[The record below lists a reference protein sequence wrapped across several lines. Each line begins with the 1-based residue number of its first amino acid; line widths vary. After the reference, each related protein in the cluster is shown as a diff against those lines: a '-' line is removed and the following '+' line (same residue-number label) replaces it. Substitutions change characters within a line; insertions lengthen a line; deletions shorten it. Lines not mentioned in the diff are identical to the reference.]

1 MSFYLTPYPC
11 IFKFFI
17 TLFFILYLI
26 LPMSS
31 FPNKLGISPI
41 VKIVLISS
49 TNDSSVIW
57 LSENMNTIGIYLK
70 AQNYMLYYLIFSR
83 KSFSLNDLETERW
96 SKLYLAIKVA
106 SLVNECL
113 PDPPSPTNIPW
124 PLLNLMTLLILQT
137 YEMASSNRVIFIA
150 AALNA

>member
-1 MSFYLTPYPC
+1 M
-11 IFKFFI
+11 
-17 TLFFILYLI
+17 LYLI

-41 VKIVLISS
+41 VNIVLMSS

-57 LSENMNTIGIYLK
+57 LSENINTIGIYLK
-70 AQNYMLYYLIFSR
+70 AQNYMLYYFIFSL
-83 KSFSLNDLETERW
+83 KSFSLNDLETERC

-106 SLVNECL
+106 SFVSECL
-113 PDPPSPTNIPW
+113 PDPPSPTSIPC
-124 PLLNLMTLLILQT
+124 PLLNLITLLILQT
-137 YEMASSNRVIFIA
+137 YEMAYSNKVIFIA